1 GGNNEAVL
9 SKLALP
15 KLVDNVIADRADY
28 AKAGLTLKVNAQL
41 DKFSSI
47 SSSPVRL
54 EAQAQILYSEELLG
68 PDGKLLKKQNPTPLT
83 NTYVFVRNGAN
94 GPWQLA
100 DFRAGS

>member
-1 GGNNEAVL
+1 MAGGNNEAVL

-47 SSSPVRL
+47 SSVVFNGKTDHWQTITLNAVIDVFDAEFAVR
-54 EAQAQILYSEELLG
+54 
-68 PDGKLLKKQNPTPLT
+68 
-83 NTYVFVRNGAN
+83 
-94 GPWQLA
+94 
-100 DFRAGS
+100 